1 MVIRIPRP
9 SDLLEAAQTVA
20 GLPTDAIRLV
30 SKIGA
35 LLDDAEALLVRT
47 RRLLDEVERAV
58 ASVDDATRRA
68 EAVIASAEATTTGVQ
83 RLVEEYVP
91 LAERAAPLAHRF
103 VAELSEQEVHAAIKL
118 LDQLPALTE
127 HMEQDVMPILATL
140 DRVGPD
146 VHELLK
152 VTRDLREAIVGVPG
166 FAFFRRRGEDRE
178 DDDLDER
185 GDQADKD

>member
-9 SDLLEAAQTVA
+9 SDVLEAAQMVA

-30 SKIGA
+30 SRIGA
-35 LLDDAEALLVRT
+35 LLGDAEVLLVRT
-47 RRLLDEVERAV
+47 RRLLDGVERAV
-58 ASVDDATRRA
+58 GSVDDATRRA

-91 LAERAAPLAHRF
+91 LAERAASLAHRF
-103 VAELSEQEVHAAIKL
+103 VDELSEQEVHAAIKL
-118 LDQLPALTE
+118 IDHLPAVTE
-127 HMEQDVMPILATL
+127 HMEQDIMPILATL

-146 VHELLK
+146 VHELLN
-152 VTRDLREAIVGVPG
+152 VTRDLRQAIVGVPG